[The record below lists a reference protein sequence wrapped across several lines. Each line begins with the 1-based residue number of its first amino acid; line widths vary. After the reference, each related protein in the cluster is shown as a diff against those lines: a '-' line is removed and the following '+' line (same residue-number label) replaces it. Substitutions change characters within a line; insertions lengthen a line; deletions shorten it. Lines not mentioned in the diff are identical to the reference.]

1 VALFHWMLS
10 CVWCLQAQPAKA
22 EKKRKVYK
30 QLVLPTPEQMQ
41 QEDVMNNC
49 GVRTVLSGV
58 MGAGLGAVFG
68 VFMVTMDAA
77 VRPTPWCLTPRFAA
91 CKLARFWHLST
102 GRIAPRP

>member
-1 VALFHWMLS
+1 MLS